1 MERFARGGSMMTMI
15 QVVAFD
21 CDGVMFDSRDANAA
35 YYNRVLAQFSRPPL
49 TGAQSA
55 FTHMNT
61 VDESLRFLFPDEE
74 EYRAAQAFR
83 RTLTYLP
90 FVPYMRMEP
99 HLRPLLRRLRP
110 VCRTAVATNRT
121 DTMHRVLEDHDLTE
135 DFDLVVGALDVPRP
149 KPHPDGLIKIL
160 NHFDVLAEE
169 MIFIG
174 DSTLDAE
181 ASVAAGV
188 PFVAYQNRELPAR
201 YHIDTLDEVAAIVA
215 RSGVRLPA

>member
-1 MERFARGGSMMTMI
+1 MTMRI

-21 CDGVMFDSRDANAA
+21 CDGVMFDSREANAA
-35 YYNRVLAQFSRPPL
+35 YYNRILARFSRPPL
-49 TGAQSA
+49 TPEQSA

-61 VDESLRFLFPDEE
+61 VDASLRFLFSDEE

-90 FVPYMRMEP
+90 FVSYMKMEP

-121 DTMHRVLEDHDLTE
+121 DTMHRVLEDHALTE

-149 KPHPDGLIKIL
+149 KPHPDSLLKIAA
-160 NHFDVLAEE
+160 HFAVAPEA

-188 PFVAYQNRELPAR
+188 PFVAYRNRELPAHH
-201 YHIDTLDEVAAIVA
+201 HIDALDQVAAIVE

>member
-1 MERFARGGSMMTMI
+1 
-15 QVVAFD
+15 
-21 CDGVMFDSRDANAA
+21 
-35 YYNRVLAQFSRPPL
+35 
-49 TGAQSA
+49 
-55 FTHMNT
+55 MNT
-61 VDESLRFLFPDEE
+61 VDASLRFLFSDEE

-90 FVPYMRMEP
+90 FVPYMKMEP

-110 VCRTAVATNRT
+110 VCKTAVATNRT
-121 DTMHRVLEDHDLTE
+121 DTMHRVLEDHALTE

-149 KPHPDGLIKIL
+149 KPHPDSLLKIAA
-160 NHFDVLAEE
+160 HFAVAPEA

-188 PFVAYQNRELPAR
+188 PFVAYRNREMPAH
-201 YHIDTLDEVAAIVA
+201 YYIDALDQVAAIVE